1 MAQEQVILTL
11 RVDGVDKAITSAEQL
26 NSEIK
31 ELEQRLA
38 STAVGS
44 KGYRELNT
52 QLTAARRS
60 AAQLGSESRSAFQKL
75 DGGVS
80 AAVKGFGAL
89 RLAVAATGIGALIQL
104 AVELFNRFSAFDS
117 VRDLFERISAIIGTG
132 LSQAVK
138 AVVQLFEGDFSG
150 AFKSLTTDLVAAVK
164 ETDRLT
170 QEFQKL
176 EDAERLQAIASAEA
190 NKEITKLLIQSR
202 QRNRSEAER
211 LALLDKA
218 SELEIKN
225 FETELKLAKQR
236 EAIFKREAEIR
247 EGEESFLLKAQE
259 ATRQRIALETES
271 QNLLEKIGQRRA
283 GLLEAQA
290 AEQKRLA
297 DEAKKRREAEI
308 DAQLALEKA
317 RNQLATAQLGN
328 AKNLAAELERIRL
341 NEATANA
348 EFRAREL
355 KGEKVLAEERAA
367 VAEQFA
373 NERQALRDAEAA
385 KQIEALKEITTA
397 QVQELEAV
405 RDATDQSAQVRLA
418 AELKVLSIK
427 RAQIEAD
434 RALKLSG
441 EDLSETQVKAIN
453 ATADAA
459 LSALDRASA
468 VVQARV
474 GRTPGGLI
482 GQLFGFSEKDFEEF
496 NQRVQ
501 DVQAIA
507 QGLGETFAALAQV
520 QAAQAAAQI
529 QGLQEQAQVASE
541 LADEAQSQ
549 ADASADRAQSIEQR
563 LFTARVDQRSRLLA
577 LIERERQA
585 QARQNAEAQAQT
597 EQAKARQEE
606 IKQLQK
612 EQAETQKAL
621 QLFNVIT
628 NTASAI
634 VGFLATPGGIP
645 GTILSVLAGIT
656 GAAQAAA
663 IASTPIPTFAQGGFT
678 GSGFGRR
685 DGSGFKP
692 AGIVHEGEYVVPKFL
707 VNSSS
712 TRPLVAELEQAR
724 RKGLKGYAE
733 GGQVSAPSAPP
744 VVVVSVEAIDRVR
757 DDVNRVDVLARL

>member
-1 MAQEQVILTL
+1 
-11 RVDGVDKAITSAEQL
+11 
-26 NSEIK
+26 
-31 ELEQRLA
+31 
-38 STAVGS
+38 
-44 KGYRELNT
+44 
-52 QLTAARRS
+52 
-60 AAQLGSESRSAFQKL
+60 L
-75 DGGVS
+75 DGGIG

-117 VRDLFERISAIIGTG
+117 VRDLFERISAVIGTG

-317 RNQLATAQLGN
+317 RNQLAAAQLGN
-328 AKNLAAELERIRL
+328 AKSLSAELERIRL
-341 NEATANA
+341 AEATANA

-355 KGEKVLAEERAA
+355 KGEKVLAEERSA
-367 VAEQFA
+367 VAEDFA
-373 NERQALRDAEAA
+373 NQRQALRDAETA
-385 KQIEALKEITTA
+385 KQREAIKEITTA

-418 AELKVLSIK
+418 AELKVLEVK

-441 EDLSETQVKAIN
+441 EDLSDTQVQAIN

-459 LSALDRASA
+459 LAALDRASGA
-468 VVQARV
+468 VQARV

-496 NQRVQ
+496 NKRVQ
-501 DVQAIA
+501 DVEAIA
-507 QGLGETFAALAQV
+507 RGIGETFAALAQV
-520 QAAQAAAQI
+520 QAAQAQAQI
-529 QGLQEQAQVASE
+529 EGLQEQAQVASE
-541 LADEAQSQ
+541 LAEEAQNQ
-549 ADASADRAQSIEQR
+549 ADASAERAKSIEQN
-563 LFTARVDQRSRLLA
+563 LFTARVDQRGRLLA

-597 EQAKARQEE
+597 QQAKARQQE

-621 QLFNVIT
+621 QLFNVIV

-634 VGFLATPGGIP
+634 IGFQATPGGLP
-645 GTILSVLAGIT
+645 GLALSILAGIT
-656 GAAQAAA
+656 GAAQAAT
-663 IASTPIPTFAQGGFT
+663 IASTPVPGFAQGGYT

-685 DGSGFKP
+685 DGSGFRP

-707 VNSSS
+707 VNSAK
-712 TRPLVAELEQAR
+712 TRPLVAEIEQAR
-724 RKGLKGYAE
+724 RAGLKGYAE

>member
-317 RNQLATAQLGN
+317 RNQLAAAQLGN

-507 QGLGETFAALAQV
+507 QGLGETFEV

>member
-31 ELEQRLA
+31 ELEKRLA

-52 QLTAARRS
+52 QLVAARRS
-60 AAQLGSESRSAFQKL
+60 AAQLGTESKNAFQKL
-75 DGGVS
+75 DGGIGG
-80 AAVKGFGAL
+80 AVKGFGAL
-89 RLAVAATGIGALIQL
+89 KVAVASTGIGALVLLVVNLVQQFAKFDAVGDAL
-104 AVELFNRFSAFDS
+104 ARVFGALEQTVSQVATAFTRLFAGDFKGAISAVTTELVANVKANDELVQILDTLEERE
-117 VRDLFERISAIIGTG
+117 RDLVTLRAESDAQTAKAVASAKNRNIPLSDRIRLLEEAGKKETEIFQIEADIAEKRARAIRRQSNQRESDTALLKQAADAEALVIRQQGEAVALQERIAARTSA
-132 LSQAVK
+132 LRA
-138 AVVQLFEGDFSG
+138 
-150 AFKSLTTDLVAAVK
+150 
-164 ETDRLT
+164 
-170 QEFQKL
+170 QE
-176 EDAERLQAIASAEA
+176 
-190 NKEITKLLIQSR
+190 
-202 QRNRSEAER
+202 EAE
-211 LALLDKA
+211 L
-218 SELEIKN
+218 
-225 FETELKLAKQR
+225 
-236 EAIFKREAEIR
+236 
-247 EGEESFLLKAQE
+247 
-259 ATRQRIALETES
+259 
-271 QNLLEKIGQRRA
+271 
-283 GLLEAQA
+283 
-290 AEQKRLA
+290 KRLA
-297 DEAKKRREAEI
+297 DEVKKRRDAEI

-317 RNQLATAQLGN
+317 RNQLAAAQLGN

-341 NEATANA
+341 AEATANA
-348 EFRAREL
+348 EFRAREQ
-355 KGEKVLAEERAA
+355 KGEKVSAEEMQAST
-367 VAEQFA
+367 QNFA

-418 AELKVLSIK
+418 AELKVLGIK

-441 EDLSETQVKAIN
+441 EDLSDTQVKAIN

-459 LSALDRASA
+459 LSALDRASG

-520 QAAQAAAQI
+520 QAAQAQAQI

-549 ADASADRAQSIEQR
+549 ADASADRAKSIEER
-563 LFTARVDQRSRLLA
+563 LFTARADQRSRLIA
-577 LIERERQA
+577 LIDRERQA

-663 IASTPIPTFAQGGFT
+663 IASTPVPTFAQGGYT

-685 DGSGFKP
+685 DGSGFRP